1 MELALFV
8 YLASLTDNLVGA
20 AVLCGCLLVCVLG
33 IRYIHWACE
42 NRGREEYKPDT
53 RSNIRLVIAC
63 VLLAVFT
70 PTKSTMYLMAGAYV
84 GQEVATSEATNKF
97 LDKTMRIIDKELDKL
112 LEVTEDNGE

>member
-8 YLASLTDNLVGA
+8 YLASLSDNLVGVG
-20 AVLCGCLLVCVLG
+20 VLGACLLTVVLG

-42 NRGREEYKPDT
+42 NMGRDDKRPDVK
-53 RSNIRLVIAC
+53 SNIRGIIAC
-63 VLLAVFT
+63 VFLAVFT